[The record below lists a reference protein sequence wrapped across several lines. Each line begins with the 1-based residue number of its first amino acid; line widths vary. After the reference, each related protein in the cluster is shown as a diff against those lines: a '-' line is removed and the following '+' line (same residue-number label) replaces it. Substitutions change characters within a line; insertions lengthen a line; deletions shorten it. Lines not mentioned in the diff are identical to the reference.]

1 MVNFGSSRRGK
12 GGGGG
17 NKLRGWGGM
26 RGVEVSR

>member
-12 GGGGG
+12 GGGG